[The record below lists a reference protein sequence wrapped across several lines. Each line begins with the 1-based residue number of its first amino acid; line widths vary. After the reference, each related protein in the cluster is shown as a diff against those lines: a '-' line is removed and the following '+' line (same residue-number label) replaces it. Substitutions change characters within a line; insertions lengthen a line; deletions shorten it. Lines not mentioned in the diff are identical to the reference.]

1 MKSNIENDNIQ
12 KKQIP
17 IKITIIGKDMIGKT
31 IFLSIITNKFNYSK
45 NLGDNYLPT
54 FGANHSTKNLTIN
67 NFEFILNIWDTCG
80 QERFKM
86 ITQFFYINADIIL
99 MFYDSLDK
107 SSFERIKEHFINSKK
122 TYSKNDVFVNN
133 DTTET
138 ISDEELLGNTNYTG
152 AENVTGLNKDI
163 EKMIYDNY
171 SVLSTFDT
179 GADMVY
185 NGNCFE
191 EIF

>member
-1 MKSNIENDNIQ
+1 MQTIKKINSKFFNDN
-12 KKQIP
+12 
-17 IKITIIGKDMIGKT
+17 
-31 IFLSIITNKFNYSK
+31 
-45 NLGDNYLPT
+45 
-54 FGANHSTKNLTIN
+54 
-67 NFEFILNIWDTCG
+67 
-80 QERFKM
+80 
-86 ITQFFYINADIIL
+86 
-99 MFYDSLDK
+99 
-107 SSFERIKEHFINSKK
+107 FINSKK